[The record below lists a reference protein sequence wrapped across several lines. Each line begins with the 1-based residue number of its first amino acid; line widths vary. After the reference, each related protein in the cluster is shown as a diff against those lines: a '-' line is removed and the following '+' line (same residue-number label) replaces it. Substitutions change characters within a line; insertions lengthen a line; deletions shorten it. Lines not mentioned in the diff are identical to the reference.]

1 MRTQNG
7 PRIDQITMSLCP
19 NRNETRHGGV
29 KKCGKQILHCC
40 IQYLDEYWAANVV
53 TVKIQQEVYQNWV
66 PPVGLMYKVNVDGAV
81 FSSQKAASVGL

>member
-7 PRIDQITMSLCP
+7 PRIDPITMSLRP

-29 KKCGKQILHCC
+29 KKCGKQILHWC

-53 TVKIQQEVYQNWV
+53 PVTIQQVVDQNWV

-81 FSSQKAASVGL
+81 FSSQKAAGVWL